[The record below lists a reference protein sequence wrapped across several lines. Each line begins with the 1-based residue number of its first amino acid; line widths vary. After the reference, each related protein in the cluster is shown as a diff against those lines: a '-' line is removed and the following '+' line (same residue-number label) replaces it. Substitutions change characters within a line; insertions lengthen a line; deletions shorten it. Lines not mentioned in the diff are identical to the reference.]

1 MNMPYVVKQWVEVNG
16 IMRPEFEYQDP
27 NELADEQDPVDKINS
42 LLDKPFDE
50 LTAEEWQLLKETDT
64 EF

>member
-1 MNMPYVVKQWVEVNG
+1 MPYIVKQWVEVNG
-16 IMRPEFEYQDP
+16 IMRPELEYQDP
-27 NELADEQDPVDKINS
+27 DELIDEQEQIEKINS

-50 LTAEEWQLLKETDT
+50 LTSEEWQLLKETDM